1 MRTLPSAPQLANTS
15 TLPLM
20 KRTSYTSLSWAI
32 SCVLAV
38 SVGISQMVQV
48 VSMLLVMI
56 KLGLMGFQSR
66 LVNGAVKSVLLLF
79 DRSAN
84 GVNFCAGGSRKVA
97 GRVMELLRA
106 GVAAEED
113 VLEGALGIDQRR
125 RWSPEVAIRSVR
137 GLEVEA
143 GSHRMRVMG

>member
-32 SCVLAV
+32 NCVLAV
-38 SVGISQMVQV
+38 RVGMSQMVQV

-66 LVNGAVKSVLLLF
+66 LVSGAVKSVLLLL
-79 DRSAN
+79 DRSAS
-84 GVNFCAGGSRKVA
+84 GVNFCAGGSRNVA

-106 GVAAEED
+106 GVAAEDEP
-113 VLEGALGIDQRR
+113 EGALGMDQRR

-137 GLEVEA
+137 DLEVEA